1 MREAGATTI
10 TKTTVATKQ
19 SDARRSTGRTASC
32 HSHDTKLT
40 KEQTLRDLRDQTLV
54 IAWWLTRLCVLCGLL
69 VFVPFVALAA
79 ESALADAAQKGDIQ
93 AVRRLLKER
102 VDVNGAQG
110 DGATALHWAAHRDDI
125 GTVELLIR
133 AGANVNA
140 ANDYG
145 VTALTLACT
154 NRSTG
159 VVERLLEARAN
170 PSAAQAT
177 GVTPLMECARTGA
190 TAAVN
195 ALLARSAG
203 VDARH
208 TRTGQTALMWAVA
221 GRHAESVKLLIER
234 GADVRARSTGGFTP
248 LMFAARSGDLDSAR
262 MLLAAGADVNEANAE
277 HGSALVVASA
287 SGHEGL
293 AILLLERGANAN
305 AADRSGIT
313 ALHNAAQRGL
323 TAVTGVRYDDSYRL
337 QPQNMRDLAKALLAR
352 GANPNAR
359 IAVNDTRGPDG
370 TPFTMKGATPYFL
383 AAVSGDAALMRMLGA
398 SGADPKLTAEGDA
411 TPLIAA
417 ARSACTGSCEFQ
429 GANVRVDDA
438 AAEAALEAAKVAV
451 ELGADVNATNEEGQ
465 TAMHMAAFSG
475 ADRLVRFLADQGAK
489 VDVQDKRGETPW
501 SMAAGLSTVLRY
513 RGQYGA
519 HETTA
524 ALLQMLG
531 AQTLTQEELEAR
543 AAAIAAR

>member
-1 MREAGATTI
+1 MLLALFVVLPLLARAAG
-10 TKTTVATKQ
+10 
-19 SDARRSTGRTASC
+19 S
-32 HSHDTKLT
+32 
-40 KEQTLRDLRDQTLV
+40 
-54 IAWWLTRLCVLCGLL
+54 
-69 VFVPFVALAA
+69 P
-79 ESALADAAQKGDIQ
+79 LADAAQKRDIE
-93 AVRRLLKER
+93 AVRRLLNER
-102 VDVNGAQG
+102 VDVNGTQG
-110 DGATALHWAAHRDDI
+110 DGATALHWAAHWDDRD
-125 GTVELLIR
+125 TVELLIR

-154 NRSTG
+154 NRNAG
-159 VVERLLEARAN
+159 LVERLLQARAN
-170 PSAAQAT
+170 ASAAQAT
-177 GVTPLMECARTGA
+177 GMTPLMECVRTGT
-190 TAAVN
+190 TAAVS
-195 ALLARSAG
+195 ALLARGAV

-208 TRTGQTALMWAVA
+208 RRTGQTALMWAVA
-221 GRHAESVKLLIER
+221 GGHAEIARLLVER

-248 LMFAARSGDLDSAR
+248 LMFAARAGDLDSAR
-262 MLLAAGADVNEANAE
+262 MLLEAGADVNEGNAE

-287 SGHEGL
+287 SDHEAL
-293 AILLLERGANAN
+293 AIFLLERGANPN
-305 AADRSGIT
+305 AADKSGIT
-313 ALHNAAQRGL
+313 ALHNAARRGL
-323 TAVTGVRYDDSYRL
+323 TALTGVRYDDAYRL

-359 IAVNDTRGPDG
+359 IAVNDARGPDG

-383 AAVSGDAALMRMLGA
+383 AAVAGDAALMRMLGT
-398 SGADPKLTAEGDA
+398 SGADPKLTAEGGV

-429 GANVRVDDA
+429 GANVGIDGA
-438 AAEAALEAAKVAV
+438 AAEAALEAAAVAV
-451 ELGADVNATNEEGQ
+451 ELGADVNAASEEGQ

-475 ADRLVRFLADQGAK
+475 ADRLVQFLADHGAK
-489 VDVQDKRGETPW
+489 VDVQDIRGETPW

-519 HETTA
+519 HDSTA
-524 ALLQMLG
+524 ALLQKLG

>member
-1 MREAGATTI
+1 VR
-10 TKTTVATKQ
+10 
-19 SDARRSTGRTASC
+19 SSRRPQ
-32 HSHDTKLT
+32 LP
-40 KEQTLRDLRDQTLV
+40 LRSAV
-54 IAWWLTRLCVLCGLL
+54 LL
-69 VFVPFVALAA
+69 VLFIFVPFVALAA
-79 ESALADAAQKGDIQ
+79 GSALADAAQKRDIE

-102 VDVNGAQG
+102 ADVNAPQG
-110 DGATALHWAAHRDDI
+110 DGATALHWAAHWDDL
-125 GTVELLIR
+125 GTAELLIR

-154 NRSTG
+154 NRSTTL
-159 VVERLLEARAN
+159 VERLLEARAN

-177 GVTPLMECARTGA
+177 GVTPLMECARTGT
-190 TAAVN
+190 TAAVR
-195 ALLARSAG
+195 ALLARGAL

-221 GRHAESVKLLIER
+221 GRHAESVRLLIER

-248 LMFAARSGDLDSAR
+248 LMFAARSGHLDSAR
-262 MLLAAGADVNEANAE
+262 MLLEAGADVNEANAE
-277 HGSALVVASA
+277 QGSALVVASA
-287 SGHEGL
+287 SGHEML
-293 AILLLERGANAN
+293 ALFLLERGADPN
-305 AADRSGIT
+305 AADKSGIT
-313 ALHNAAQRGL
+313 ALHNTAQRGL
-323 TAVTGVRYDDSYRL
+323 TAVSGVRYDDSYSV
-337 QPQNMRDLAKALLAR
+337 QPHNMRDLAKALLAR
-352 GANPNAR
+352 GASPNAR

-383 AAVSGDAALMRMLGA
+383 AAVAGDAALMRMLGA
-398 SGADPKLTAEGDA
+398 SGADPRLTAEGDV

-429 GANVRVDDA
+429 GANVRVGESA
-438 AAEAALEAAKVAV
+438 ADAALEAATVAV
-451 ELGADVNATNEEGQ
+451 EHGADVNAASEEGQ

-475 ADRLVRFLADQGAK
+475 ADRLVTFLADHGAT
-489 VDVQDKRGETPW
+489 VDAQDKRGETPW

-519 HETTA
+519 HESTA
-524 ALLQMLG
+524 SLLHKLG